1 MKNLMVKMSEDDP
14 REGSL
19 NEWYKYVHSYTNKRL
34 NVTRNENDSKEL
46 IES

>member
-1 MKNLMVKMSEDDP
+1 MVKMSEDDP

-19 NEWYKYVHSYTNKRL
+19 NEWYKYVHSHINRRL